1 MKFEKGFFLGAAT
14 AAHQVEG
21 NNIYSDYWVQEN
33 LEHSMFDEPSG
44 LAVDH
49 YNRYEEDIRLLSE
62 AGLNAYRFSI
72 EWARIQPEEAK
83 WDETEVEHYKDVI
96 QCCLKYGVEPVIT
109 LMHFTSPKW
118 LIRKGG
124 WENPEVVEDFAAYC
138 GRIVS
143 ELGDGFHYVCTIN
156 EANMRLQLAGLMK
169 SMMARMMAKKN
180 DEKSKDDAKV
190 QVGIN
195 MDQNRMMQSAMET
208 AQAFGFQDPRKVAT
222 FVSQC
227 SDEGDRIVMRAHMAA
242 VKAIRAARPDLKVG
256 ITLSLHDLQKY
267 SDATGQKATE
277 DSKAQEEIERI
288 WDEEILHY
296 LPALENDDF
305 LGVQCYTRKC
315 INDQGQEQLPEGVK
329 TTQMGYENYPES
341 IGHVVRKVAESFK
354 GELIVTENGIAT
366 SDDEERI
373 EYIKTATESI
383 KSCIDDGLP
392 VKGYFYWS
400 LLDNFEWQKGF
411 KMTFGLIGV
420 DRSNMERHPKGSL
433 NYLGSLR

>member
-1 MKFEKGFFLGAAT
+1 
-14 AAHQVEG
+14 
-21 NNIYSDYWVQEN
+21 
-33 LEHSMFDEPSG
+33 
-44 LAVDH
+44 
-49 YNRYEEDIRLLSE
+49 
-62 AGLNAYRFSI
+62 
-72 EWARIQPEEAK
+72 
-83 WDETEVEHYKDVI
+83 
-96 QCCLKYGVEPVIT
+96 
-109 LMHFTSPKW
+109 
-118 LIRKGG
+118 
-124 WENPEVVEDFAAYC
+124 
-138 GRIVS
+138 
-143 ELGDGFHYVCTIN
+143 
-156 EANMRLQLAGLMK
+156 
-169 SMMARMMAKKN
+169 
-180 DEKSKDDAKV
+180 
-190 QVGIN
+190 
-195 MDQNRMMQSAMET
+195 MET

-267 SDATGQKATE
+267 SDATGQKTTE

>member
-1 MKFEKGFFLGAAT
+1 MKFEKEFLLGAAT

-44 LAVDH
+44 LAVNH
-49 YNRYEEDIRLLSE
+49 YNRYEEDIRLLSD

-72 EWARIQPEEAK
+72 EWARIQPEEGK
-83 WDETEVEHYKDVI
+83 WDQIEVEHYKDVI

-124 WENPEVVEDFAAYC
+124 WENPEVIEDFAAYC
-138 GRIVS
+138 GRIVT
-143 ELGDGFHYVCTIN
+143 ELGQGIHYVCTIN

-169 SMMARMMAKKN
+169 SMMARMMAKQN

-208 AQAFGFQDPRKVAT
+208 AKAFGFQDPRKVAT
-222 FVSQC
+222 FVTQC

-242 VKAIRAARPDLKVG
+242 VKAIREARPELKVG

-267 SDATGQKATE
+267 SDVTGKEPVAG
-277 DSKAQEEIERI
+277 SKAQEEIERI

-296 LPALENDDF
+296 LPAFENDDF

-315 INDQGQEQLPEGVK
+315 INDQGQEQVPEGVK
-329 TTQMGYENYPES
+329 TTQMGYETYPES
-341 IGHVVRKVAESFK
+341 IANVVRKVAAYFK

-366 SDDEERI
+366 SDDQERI
-373 EYIKTATESI
+373 EYIKKATEGI

>member
-1 MKFEKGFFLGAAT
+1 MFEKSFLLGAAT

-49 YNRYEEDIRLLSE
+49 YHHFEEDIKLLKD
-62 AGLNAYRFSI
+62 AGLNAYRFSV
-72 EWARIQPEEAK
+72 EWARIQPEEGK
-83 WDETEVEHYKDVI
+83 WDSAEVEHYKDVI
-96 QCCLKYGVEPVIT
+96 KCCVENGVEPVIT

-124 WENPEVVEDFAAYC
+124 WENPEVIDDFAAYC
-138 GRIVS
+138 RRIVS
-143 ELGDGFHYVCTIN
+143 ELGEGIHYVCTIN
-156 EANMRLQLAGLMK
+156 EANMRYQLAGLMK
-169 SMMARMMAKKN
+169 SMIARMSASRSLE
-180 DEKSKDDAKV
+180 EKQAEEDSKV

-195 MDQNRMMQSAMET
+195 LDQNRMMQAAMES
-208 AQAFGFQDPRKVAT
+208 AQAFGFKDPRDVAV

-227 SDEGDRIVMRAHMAA
+227 SDEGDRIVMKAHMAA
-242 VKAIRAARPDLKVG
+242 VKAIREVRPDLKVG
-256 ITLSLHDLQKY
+256 ITLSLHDLQ
-267 SDATGQKATE
+267 SLEESNSAESTKAVE
-277 DSKAQEEIERI
+277 RVWNEEL
-288 WDEEILHY
+288 LHY
-296 LPALENDDF
+296 LPAIEGDDF

-315 INDQGQEQLPEGVK
+315 FDEQGEERLPDGVK
-329 TTQMGYENYPES
+329 TTQMGYENYPKA
-341 IGHVVRKVAESFK
+341 IGNVVRKVAKSFK
-354 GELIVTENGIAT
+354 GDLIVTENGIAT
-366 SDDEERI
+366 SEDNERV
-373 EYIKTATESI
+373 EYIKTATDEI

-420 DRSNMERHPKGSL
+420 DRNDMSRHPKESL
-433 NYLGSLR
+433 RFLGSLR